1 MRPPPRPGC
10 ADFLQDPD
18 FLRDPTSYKST
29 SHRDSE
35 QRSRL
40 FRLPCLSGALSTT
53 WARKHSLSLSSHL
66 KKKSLKSER
75 MELPHGLPQPS
86 LWKLKIIT
94 LLT

>member
-10 ADFLQDPD
+10 AHFLQDPD

-40 FRLPCLSGALSTT
+40 FRLPCLSGALSTKET
-53 WARKHSLSLSSHL
+53 HSLSIFPFE
-66 KKKSLKSER
+66 KKSLESER
-75 MELPHGLPQPS
+75 MELPHHLPQPS